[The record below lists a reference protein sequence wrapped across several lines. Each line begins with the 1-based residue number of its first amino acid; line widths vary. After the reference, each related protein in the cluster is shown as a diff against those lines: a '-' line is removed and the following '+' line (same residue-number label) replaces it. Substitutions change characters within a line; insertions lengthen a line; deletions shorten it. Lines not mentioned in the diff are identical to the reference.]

1 MKLNQYYSHL
11 CKPAKFYFI
20 LSVIIY
26 LIVFIQ
32 NITTPGK
39 FSLGFYT
46 CDHKQTPMILIY
58 HAFYILLWTFI
69 LNLICRGS
77 TTLSWVIVLFPFIL
91 SIFILAY
98 IMFLGMTSKSCNC
111 GSSCTCNKSPDKGHT
126 TQSSQSMYGGYHP
139 IDVDMY
145 SVSYSEYGSPY

>member
-20 LSVIIY
+20 LSVVIY

-32 NITTPGK
+32 NISTPGK
-39 FSLGFYT
+39 FNLGFYS

-58 HAFYILLWTFI
+58 HAFYILVWTYI

-91 SIFILAY
+91 SLFILGY
-98 IMFLGMTSKSCNC
+98 IMFLGISNKSTSSSSSTSSSCNC
-111 GSSCTCNKSPDKGHT
+111 NKSDDSKAMNSP
-126 TQSSQSMYGGYHP
+126 YHP
-139 IDVDMY
+139 VEIDMY
-145 SVSYSEYGSPY
+145 SVSYGQYGSAY